1 MSLFNDALKEIKIKN
16 LSIFIIIVYLVLFV
30 LSNYAG
36 IGSIKWIYLIIIC
49 YFIFKLKNSLK
60 WIKNDIIGIFDKIQ
74 LKYVLLIVF
83 LNIFFSY
90 GMLYFSNAL
99 INNFPFLDFLI
110 SFSIPSMSISGYVP
124 IIGGLVSTIVISPI
138 SEELIF
144 RGVFLNRLKPFVPT
158 VFAVLISS
166 LLFASLHSF
175 GSIISAF
182 VFAVCMAILYIK
194 TENIFVPIIAHFLN
208 NLFAEI
214 IRIAD
219 FNQLLF
225 SNNLVIAVMSI
236 LAVVSAVILLISII
250 GELNKIK

>member
-1 MSLFNDALKEIKIKN
+1 
-16 LSIFIIIVYLVLFV
+16 
-30 LSNYAG
+30 
-36 IGSIKWIYLIIIC
+36 
-49 YFIFKLKNSLK
+49 
-60 WIKNDIIGIFDKIQ
+60 
-74 LKYVLLIVF
+74 
-83 LNIFFSY
+83 
-90 GMLYFSNAL
+90 
-99 INNFPFLDFLI
+99 
-110 SFSIPSMSISGYVP
+110 MSISGYVP